1 MPPQNEHQTGTS
13 SLVRRVSKTLRGTM
27 DTVQYKSTVLTL
39 LYLRFVSLEFEDAR
53 RRAEAQG
60 PRDEHLLHGAPG
72 LRWVPSLARWDTLIR
87 RVRDPD
93 DDPVTALDEALDA
106 MWQSDGE
113 VAGLFPSADDLIGGL
128 QRSQVTALFTLLE
141 KPLDAA
147 SYEDLLGEF
156 ARFEGKKG
164 GEFHT
169 PKSVVRLLVET
180 LQPERGR
187 VYDPC
192 CGSGGMLI
200 QAARF
205 VVERGGDPEADLAC
219 YGQEVNARSW
229 QLARMNLHVNGVS
242 ADLRR
247 ADVLGRDPAERLKAD
262 WVLANPPFNMGDWTC
277 DEGDPRWRYGVPP
290 RTNANFAWLQHAV
303 DKLSDQGSAGLVLA
317 NGSMS
322 SKQMGEGEIR
332 QAMVE
337 GDLVACVV
345 ALPGQLF
352 SSTLMPACVWF
363 LTKNKYPD
371 ESAGLTDRR
380 GQTLFI
386 DARAMGDVV
395 GRAHRVL
402 TDSQRSEIV
411 GAYHAWRGTGR
422 RGDVYRDVPGF
433 CRSAGGDEIRRNQY
447 ILTPGRYVGGAP
459 VSRPASG
466 GGQADELIGELEREL
481 LELLERSDQLARQ
494 IRLHLDT

>member
-1 MPPQNEHQTGTS
+1 MPPQNEQTAAS
-13 SLVRRVSKTLRGTM
+13 SLLRKVTKTLRGTM
-27 DTVQYKSTVLTL
+27 DAAQYKSIVLTL
-39 LYLRFVSLEFEDAR
+39 LYFRFLSLEFEQAR
-53 RRAEAQG
+53 RRTEAEG
-60 PRDEHLLHGAPG
+60 LRDEHLLHGAGGP
-72 LRWVPSLARWDTLIR
+72 RWVPPLARWDTLIR

-106 MWQSDGE
+106 MRRSEGDL
-113 VAGLFPSADDLIGGL
+113 ADLFPPANALIGGL
-128 QRSQVTALFTLLE
+128 RRSQVTELFTLLDE
-141 KPLDAA
+141 PLDAA
-147 SYEDLLGEF
+147 SYENLLGEF

-169 PKSVVRLLVET
+169 PRSVVRLLVET

-200 QAARF
+200 QSARF
-205 VVERGGDPEADLAC
+205 VVERGGDPDADLAY
-219 YGQEVNARSW
+219 YGQEVNAGSW
-229 QLARMNLHVNGVS
+229 KLARMNLHVNGVL

-247 ADVLGRDPAERLKAD
+247 ADVLERDPSARLKAD
-262 WVLANPPFNMGDWTC
+262 WVLANPPFNMRDWARN
-277 DEGDPRWRYGVPP
+277 EGDLRWRYGVPP

-317 NGSMS
+317 NGSLS

-332 QAMVE
+332 RAMVE
-337 GDLVACVV
+337 DDLVACVV
-345 ALPGQLF
+345 ALPAQLF
-352 SSTLMPACVWF
+352 SSTLISACVWF
-363 LTKNKYPD
+363 LTKDKSPQG
-371 ESAGLTDRR
+371 EAGLADRR

-386 DARAMGDVV
+386 DARGMGDMA

-402 TDSQRSEIV
+402 TDSHRSEIA

-422 RGDVYRDVPGF
+422 RGDVYKDVPGF
-433 CRSAGGDEIRRNQY
+433 CRSVGGDEVRRNQY
-447 ILTPGRYVGGAP
+447 ILTPGRYVGEAP
-459 VSRPASG
+459 AAGSAPG
-466 GGQADELIGELEREL
+466 EGQADELIFELEREL